1 MIRPEDGRPRLA
13 ALVPATVVFLA
24 LGAASP
30 AGAAA
35 DIGAEARMTIALQQP
50 AAQDEFVP
58 VAELPPDERLPAAP
72 LLVGA
77 YAFAWVMVLGYLWSI
92 WRRLSAVEREIAQVA
107 RQVETVR
114 RS

>member
-1 MIRPEDGRPRLA
+1 MTRAESRPAAMAAIVLATACLA
-13 ALVPATVVFLA
+13 ALWP
-24 LGAASP
+24 
-30 AGAAA
+30 AAA
-35 DIGAEARMTIALQQP
+35 DASPRAGVALAMAVQQQP

-58 VAELPPDERLPAAP
+58 LAELPPDERLPAAP

-77 YAFAWVMVLGYLWSI
+77 YAFAWVMVAGYLWSI